1 MTEASAGGRA
11 ELEQRVIQ
19 KSQEDQAFRS
29 SLLDDPK
36 AAIERELGT
45 SLPAGVQIHV
55 VEETSNTV
63 YLVLPQAGSQG
74 GAGGELSDQ
83 DLESVAGGW
92 GTGGSTTAASCD
104 TTC

>member
-1 MTEASAGGRA
+1 MTQASAGSRQ

-19 KSQEDQAFRS
+19 KSQEDPAFRS

-45 SLPAGVQIHV
+45 SLPGGVQVHV
-55 VEETSNTV
+55 VEETSNSV
-63 YLVLPQAGSQG
+63 YLVLPRTTSG

-83 DLESVAGGW
+83 DLEAVAGGW
-92 GTGGSTTAASCD
+92 GTGGATTQASCN

>member
-1 MTEASAGGRA
+1 MAEASAGGRK

-19 KSQEDQAFRS
+19 KSLEDSEFRA
-29 SLLDDPK
+29 SLLADPK

-45 SLPAGVQIHV
+45 SLPAGVQVNV
-55 VEETSNTV
+55 VEESSNSL
-63 YLVLPQAGSQG
+63 YLVLPQASQG

-83 DLESVAGGW
+83 DLEAVAGGW
-92 GTGGSTTAASCD
+92 GTGGATTQQSCG

>member
-1 MTEASAGGRA
+1 MTEASAGGRK
-11 ELEQRVIQ
+11 ELEQQVIQ
-19 KSQEDQAFRS
+19 KSQEDPAFRS

-36 AAIERELGT
+36 AAIERELGVP
-45 SLPAGVQIHV
+45 LPGGVQVQV
-55 VEETSNTV
+55 VEETSDTV
-63 YLVLPQAGSQG
+63 YLVIPQASGG